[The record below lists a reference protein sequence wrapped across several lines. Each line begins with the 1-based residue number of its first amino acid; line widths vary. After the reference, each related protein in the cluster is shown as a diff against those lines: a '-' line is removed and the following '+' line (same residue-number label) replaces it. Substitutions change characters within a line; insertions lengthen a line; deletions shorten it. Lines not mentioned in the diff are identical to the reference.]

1 MAENNTLDTEPGI
14 HEVTD
19 AEGRAIL
26 DNAARHYLNMSG
38 EEFLRAWKEG
48 EFSKNGAST
57 DPNVAYVSMLIPFAE
72 NK

>member
-1 MAENNTLDTEPGI
+1 MADDPIEIEPGI

-38 EEFLRAWKEG
+38 EEFLRAWNEG
-48 EFSKNGAST
+48 RFENGNCA
-57 DPNVAYVSMLIPFAE
+57 DPNVAWVSMLIPFAE
-72 NK
+72 SR